1 MEQDNRRRPTDYGRT
16 SVSRERPQNPADRP
30 ENIRPRKGNAA
41 SREAARRERLRQERS
56 GRETEEPDRAPRQ
69 GRRPASDRSTAPRA
83 RKQAGAERK
92 LPQPK
97 RKKAAKPHR
106 VYNTN
111 FGFKFAVM
119 LAVVAVIV
127 LSMMIF
133 FKVKRI
139 EVLLP
144 EGPDGGTAYY
154 TAEEVIQA
162 SGISLD
168 ENLLSLSK
176 ATVAANIHTRLP
188 YVNNIQVK
196 KQLPGTVVI
205 SFTEF
210 DVTYAIQ
217 DEAGS
222 WWLMSRE
229 GRILEATEEKEAKTH
244 LYVTGM
250 SIQVPAIGDAFQAVA
265 TNGADMSEIAAKQA
279 VVREIIPA
287 LEDTAFVKQIDR
299 VDVSTSYDLVLWWDG
314 DRYKIRLG
322 TTENL
327 AYKLQFLQA
336 TLENNEVQ
344 HRSGI
349 IDLTFQEDD
358 KVHFLEFH

>member
-1 MEQDNRRRPTDYGRT
+1 MEHDRRRPTERGRT
-16 SVSRERPQNPADRP
+16 TASKERPQSPSS
-30 ENIRPRKGNAA
+30 RPRSVRPRSGNAA
-41 SREAARRERLRQERS
+41 GREAARRERLS
-56 GRETEEPDRAPRQ
+56 RETPSYAEGEPERDQRPR
-69 GRRPASDRSTAPRA
+69 RSTEPERGERQRRKAEPKREAP
-83 RKQAGAERK
+83 
-92 LPQPK
+92 PK
-97 RKKAAKPHR
+97 RKKARKPHR

-127 LSMMIF
+127 LSMIIF
-133 FKVKRI
+133 FKVKHV

-144 EGPDGGTAYY
+144 EGANGVKPYY
-154 TAEEVIQA
+154 SADEIIAA
-162 SGISLD
+162 SGINLD

-176 ATVAANIHTRLP
+176 ATVAARIHAALP
-188 YVNNIQVK
+188 YVNDVQIK

-210 DVTYAIQ
+210 DVSYAIQ
-217 DEAGS
+217 DEHGG

-229 GRILEATEEKEAKTH
+229 GRILEATDETEAKTH

-250 SIQVPAIGDAFQAVA
+250 PIQVPQVGDSIQPAS
-265 TNGADMSEIAAKQA
+265 TDGADLSEIAAKQT

-287 LEDTAFVKQIDR
+287 LEGTDFVKQIDR
-299 VDVSTSYDLVLWWDG
+299 IDVSTSYDLTLWWTA
-314 DRYKIRLG
+314 DRYQIRLG

-327 AYKLQFLQA
+327 SYKLQFLQA
-336 TLENNEVQ
+336 TLENTEVQ

-349 IDLTFQEDD
+349 IDLTFQEDE
-358 KVHFLEFH
+358 KVHFLEFR